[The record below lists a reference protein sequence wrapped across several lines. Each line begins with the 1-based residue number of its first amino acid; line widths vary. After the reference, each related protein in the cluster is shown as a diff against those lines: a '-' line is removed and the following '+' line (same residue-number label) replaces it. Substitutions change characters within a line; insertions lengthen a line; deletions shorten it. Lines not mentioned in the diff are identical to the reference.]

1 MVNAEVMKSVGEY
14 GKEYGKQK
22 ANEALS
28 NPEKFQAT
36 LDKISQNS
44 GFLKLRKIRDEASQE
59 DKERAYNAGKQMW
72 TNNVVNKI
80 VDPLKLGILQ
90 SAKSADPILG
100 TVNALR
106 YKSNQLKSMKLLAPG
121 QTFEP
126 AMRLCV
132 HLGLLSK
139 PNAITPEN
147 MVKDMQLDFK
157 SLNAKLTVLEAVAT
171 VVPRLRPALPLIQE
185 LKKYAN
191 QLWETGVQTLI
202 NRQSDKQTVPENT
215 PESIKETYPPKAEAA
230 KDTTKLKTGIQTGKV
245 KEDVTNN
252 TAPQQEK
259 TQQIASENKGN
270 VWMGNE
276 NKVEHVAN

>member
-1 MVNAEVMKSVGEY
+1 M
-14 GKEYGKQK
+14 
-22 ANEALS
+22 
-28 NPEKFQAT
+28 
-36 LDKISQNS
+36 
-44 GFLKLRKIRDEASQE
+44 
-59 DKERAYNAGKQMW
+59 
-72 TNNVVNKI
+72 
-80 VDPLKLGILQ
+80 KLGILQ

-191 QLWETGVQTLI
+191 QL
-202 NRQSDKQTVPENT
+202 
-215 PESIKETYPPKAEAA
+215 
-230 KDTTKLKTGIQTGKV
+230 
-245 KEDVTNN
+245 
-252 TAPQQEK
+252 
-259 TQQIASENKGN
+259 
-270 VWMGNE
+270 
-276 NKVEHVAN
+276 